1 MRSNNVRGNTPASK
15 EEKKK
20 RIKKM
25 KEKWSVAQL
34 ELLLQLSR
42 EELMCVCVC
51 VYMHVNAHL
60 CVQDRRQAGL
70 PSHNVE
76 RWREERRN
84 RSKKKKKQ
92 RNTREVRL
100 FGFHPADTRPSV
112 RLNTQHLRS
121 VKNAVYGV
129 VEHRQ
134 VRVLRKHTYTHTH
147 THVHICKYGAEKKV
161 AMRRFIHLN
170 LYLAVCSFFV
180 YTRTS
185 NTTFAVPL
193 AACNERERESI
204 ENLPHT
210 KSDDT
215 ASFFSSSDIFFFLLM
230 RWMKDTRIYKCTY
243 ILLYIYIYVCV
254 RVLMSKHDYNEES
267 RKIV

>member
-1 MRSNNVRGNTPASK
+1 
-15 EEKKK
+15 
-20 RIKKM
+20 
-25 KEKWSVAQL
+25 
-34 ELLLQLSR
+34 
-42 EELMCVCVC
+42 MCVCVYICMLTRIC
-51 VYMHVNAHL
+51 VCRIDAR
-60 CVQDRRQAGL
+60 QDCPL
-70 PSHNVE
+70 TTSSD
-76 RWREERRN
+76 EEKKDGIDQ
-84 RSKKKKKQ
+84 KKKKKQ

-193 AACNERERESI
+193 AACNERERER
-204 ENLPHT
+204 
-210 KSDDT
+210 
-215 ASFFSSSDIFFFLLM
+215 A
-230 RWMKDTRIYKCTY
+230 
-243 ILLYIYIYVCV
+243 
-254 RVLMSKHDYNEES
+254 
-267 RKIV
+267 